1 MARFAEAVEAMRSC
15 RPDRSSHGSQ
25 PPSREIASVCG
36 LTGRAIAF
44 PRNIRLAR
52 PITRDG
58 IASCIGR
65 AKQCTLVIHCSEA
78 REKPRELGFPYIRTR
93 LQVQMKCPLLSN
105 PRVALTTFSG
115 NAPGSPVCEN
125 ARGAPH
131 RDRMPGF
138 RDAIGR
144 RWTSMRQIRSLRRLD
159 QGLDLI

>member
-44 PRNIRLAR
+44 LRNIQLAR

-65 AKQCTLVIHCSEA
+65 AKRCTLVIHCSEA
-78 REKPRELGFPYIRTR
+78 RQKPPELGFPYTRTR

-144 RWTSMRQIRSLRRLD
+144 RWTSMRQIRSLRKLD

>member
-1 MARFAEAVEAMRSC
+1 MESPHALDVPNGARLSFTAAKH
-15 RPDRSSHGSQ
+15 DK
-25 PPSREIASVCG
+25 
-36 LTGRAIAF
+36 
-44 PRNIRLAR
+44 NLANSLSFY
-52 PITRDG
+52 T
-58 IASCIGR
+58 
-65 AKQCTLVIHCSEA
+65 
-78 REKPRELGFPYIRTR
+78 RTR